1 MAGAT
6 ADRSRATTR
15 AEVARLAGVSTA
27 VVSYVVNGGPRGVAP
42 ATRERVLRA
51 IEVLDYRPNSSARAL
66 RRGKT
71 HLLGVVVP
79 DIVNPFHAEFVGA
92 LDAAASR
99 RDRSILLAIT
109 HQDPEREF
117 KMITDLID
125 RGVDALLILTYL
137 FDKRSY
143 TTGGSRIRRV
153 IMDESSLGLVTPIVG
168 PDLWQGAEAATSH
181 LISHG
186 HTRIGYVAGDLPTPR
201 VDFRRMAWQSVLARH
216 GLSTRWESVTGWTRR
231 DGYDGARALLELSE
245 RPTAIFAASD
255 LVAIGVLQAL
265 HDLGLNCPADV
276 AVVSL
281 DGTTES
287 QFSIPP
293 LTTVRQPFENMASA
307 AIEEAVGTG
316 PVPDSKVFEMELVI
330 RRSCGCDEGVHVS
343 APASTQPDDPTA

>member
-1 MAGAT
+1 MASAS
-6 ADRSRATTR
+6 ADQSRPTTR

-51 IEVLDYRPNSSARAL
+51 IQVLDYRPNSSARAL
-66 RRGKT
+66 RRGTT

-92 LDAAASR
+92 LDAAASA
-99 RDRSILLAIT
+99 RDRSILLTIT
-109 HQDPEREF
+109 HQDPEREY

-143 TTGGSRIRRV
+143 TTGESRIRRV

-168 PDLWQGAEAATSH
+168 PDLWQGAEAVTAH
-181 LISHG
+181 LVSHG
-186 HTRIGYVAGDLPTPR
+186 HTRIGYVAGDMPTPR

-216 GLSTRWESVTGWTRR
+216 GLATRWESITGWTRQ
-231 DGYDGARALLELSE
+231 DGYSGARALLERHD

-255 LVAIGVLQAL
+255 LVAIGVLQAI
-265 HDLGLNCPADV
+265 HDLGLRCPGDV
-276 AVVSL
+276 AVGSL

-293 LTTVRQPFENMASA
+293 LTTARQPFESMASA
-307 AIEEAVGTG
+307 ALDAAVGSR
-316 PVPDSKVFEMELVI
+316 PVPDSQVFAMDLVI
-330 RRSCGCDEGVHVS
+330 RRSCGCEEN
-343 APASTQPDDPTA
+343 AQETAKSEA